1 MKPMSGHAVLTA
13 ETVDDCVIDQGWDR
27 YSAEDHTIWR
37 MLLSV
42 SGGRSAVTSRRNTWT
57 GSRRSGSAPKPY
69 PISSE

>member
-37 MLLSV
+37 MLFERQRRTL
-42 SGGRSAVTSRRNTWT
+42 GGHVARNTWT